1 MIPRFVALAPARM
14 TGPLSDSRRVCR
26 EISVAKQTS
35 LGSHR
40 SRILSKQFLS
50 KTQTSVH
57 CQGKLLSSGYLQAT
71 EKTIQRANKT
81 PAAATQGLKQA
92 GREKRRLQAE
102 HKSLLE
108 GGTPSP
114 LSLPR
119 LKGPRSRPPCAIS
132 SHFCDSA
139 TKEAPSNVY
148 PAPWGRTSMNK
159 EVGTKRTKL
168 LKQPQVPQNLT
179 VFPLCPNGSCADGV
193 SLTLPSACASEVTND
208 PVNA

>member
-57 CQGKLLSSGYLQAT
+57 CQGKLLSSGNLQAT

-81 PAAATQGLKQA
+81 PAAAIQGLKQA
-92 GREKRRLQAE
+92 GRLQAE
-102 HKSLLE
+102 CKSLLE

-114 LSLPR
+114 LSPPR
-119 LKGPRSRPPCAIS
+119 LQDPRSRPPCVIS

-139 TKEAPSNVY
+139 TKEAPSNVH

-179 VFPLCPNGSCADGV
+179 VFPLCPNGSCPDGV

-208 PVNA
+208 PINA